1 MKKNKTKKPI
11 SYGIERALLSDVLP
25 YETPIIF
32 SNRHFY
38 QILVNHKIKFQNDS
52 ISWINCKD
60 NLIIKRL
67 IAILFDIKNIPEG
80 DINSLS
86 LNDKELRKK
95 AFSYKITHKEKDY
108 RDLAI
113 PHPKSQ
119 IELVSF
125 YEEFKELI
133 VYYANQSPFSIR
145 RPDRIAKFVYTND
158 NTYKA
163 KKGNEDD
170 LIEES
175 DKEYKSLKTFFAY
188 EKYSNIYRFY
198 EDYIYHR
205 AEKKYARMLKFDI
218 SKCFDSI
225 YTHSISWALTDKDYV
240 KNNLNKD
247 SNTFP
252 GRFDKFMQN
261 TNYGETNGIIIGPE
275 FSRIFAELILQQIDK
290 EIKQTLRNKGLIHK
304 VDYEIYRYVDDFFV
318 FYNEERTREE
328 ILDNYKILLREYK
341 MSLNDSKTKLYE
353 KPLITEITIAKNKI
367 VNLFKDDIKFKI
379 RKEEEKEDK
388 EIPIGKRD
396 DKDYVPEKKIKVSDV
411 DFRCNSNKLITE
423 FKTVIVVSN
432 VAYKDIMNY
441 TLALLK
447 SNLVS
452 NIEKYE
458 KHKRKLERRK
468 FQGLLTKEEKKKI
481 VTQESNFR
489 KYIVEIL
496 DFIFFLYGVSPKVN
510 STIKLV
516 NILSLVIKTFKKKY
530 RFHYE
535 EPKDGKKYLLV
546 HQFDKLNQE
555 TVFKKILDEIIL
567 VLDKNRVA
575 EHLQIETLYLLIVLK
590 ELGKDYRLTCP
601 QLIKY
606 LNLKELRDAEEK
618 SYEPKRYEF
627 ENEINYFVITV
638 LLFYFKNIS
647 QYAGLKVVVKNAIK
661 KKIKAIPKKDLTK
674 YAELVL
680 LLFDLI
686 ACPYLDDDDKK
697 FKKLLLTWFNV
708 PKLEQNDFIKFAE
721 KQKYWYIK
729 WDNFNLVEELNSKS
743 SLEPY

>member
-1 MKKNKTKKPI
+1 MKNKTKKPI

-38 QILVNHKIKFQNDS
+38 QILVNHKIKFHNNS
-52 ISWINCKD
+52 ISWVNCKD
-60 NLIIKRL
+60 NLIIKKL
-67 IAILFDIKNIPEG
+67 ISILFDIENTSSDDTNI
-80 DINSLS
+80 LS
-86 LNDKELRKK
+86 LNNKELRKK
-95 AFSYKITHKEKDY
+95 PFNYKITHKENDY

-119 IELVSF
+119 VELVSF
-125 YEEFKELI
+125 YDEFKELI
-133 VYYANQSPFSIR
+133 VYYASQSPFSIR
-145 RPDRIAKFVYTND
+145 RPERIAKFVYTND
-158 NTYKA
+158 NTYKL

-175 DKEYKSLKTFFAY
+175 GKEYQSLKTFFVY
-188 EKYSNIYRFY
+188 ENYSNIYKFY

-205 AEKKYARMLKFDI
+205 AEKKYARMLKFDV

-225 YTHSISWALTDKDYV
+225 YTHSISWALIDKEFI
-240 KNNLNKD
+240 KNNLKKEEH
-247 SNTFP
+247 TFS
-252 GRFDKFMQN
+252 GKFDKFMQN

-290 EIKQTLRNKGLIHK
+290 KIEQTLRDKGIIHK

-318 FYNEERTREE
+318 FYNKEETREQ
-328 ILDNYKILLREYK
+328 ILDNYKILLKEYK

-367 VNLFKDDIKFKI
+367 VNLLKEDIKFKI
-379 RKEEEKEDK
+379 RKEEDKEDK
-388 EIPIGKRD
+388 EIPIGQRD
-396 DKDYVPEKKIKVSDV
+396 NEEYVPEKKIKVSDIDV
-411 DFRCNSNKLITE
+411 RCNSNKLITE

-432 VAYKDIMNY
+432 VTYKDIMNY

-458 KHKRKLERRK
+458 KHKRKLEKRK
-468 FQGLLTKEEKKKI
+468 SQGLLTKEEEKKI
-481 VTQESNFR
+481 IKQETNYR

-496 DFIFFLYGVSPKVN
+496 DFTFFLYGVSPKVN

-516 NILSLVIKTFKKKY
+516 NILSKIITTFKKKY
-530 RFHYE
+530 RFHFE
-535 EPKDGKKYLLV
+535 EPRDGKKYLLV

-567 VLDKNRVA
+567 VLDKNKVA
-575 EHLQIETLYLLIVLK
+575 EHVQIETLYLLIVLR
-590 ELGKDYRLTCP
+590 ELGKDYRLTCA

-606 LNLKELRDAEEK
+606 LNLKELRDSEQN
-618 SYEPKRYEF
+618 SYDPKKYEF
-627 ENEINYFVITV
+627 KNGINYFVITV
-638 LLFYFKNIS
+638 LLFYFKNIN
-647 QYAGLKVVVKNAIK
+647 QYKGLKIVIKNAVLAKVKSIEK
-661 KKIKAIPKKDLTK
+661 RNRTK

-686 ACPYLDDDDKK
+686 ACPYLNDDEKK
-697 FKKLLLTWFNV
+697 FKKQLLTCFKV
-708 PKLEQNDFIKFAE
+708 DRTEQNDFIKFVE
-721 KQKYWYIK
+721 KQRYWYIK
-729 WDNFNLVEELNSKS
+729 WDNFDLVKELNSKS

>member
-1 MKKNKTKKPI
+1 MKKKTKKPI
-11 SYGIERALLSDVLP
+11 SYSIERALLSDVLP

-32 SNRHFY
+32 SNQHFY

-67 IAILFDIKNIPEG
+67 IAILFDIKNVSET
-80 DINSLS
+80 DTENKLS
-86 LNDKELRKK
+86 FSKNELRKK
-95 AFSYKITHKEKDY
+95 AFHYKITHKENDF

-133 VYYANQSPFSIR
+133 VYYANQSPFTIR
-145 RPDRIAKFVYTND
+145 RPDRIAKFVYIND
-158 NTYKA
+158 DTHKA

-205 AEKKYARMLKFDI
+205 AEKKYARMFKFDI

-225 YTHSISWALTDKDYV
+225 YTHSISWALIDKEFV
-240 KNNLNKD
+240 KNNLKKELD
-247 SNTFP
+247 TFP
-252 GRFDKFMQN
+252 ARFDEFMRN

-290 EIKQTLRNKGLIHK
+290 KNEQTLRNKGFIHK
-304 VDYEIYRYVDDFFV
+304 IDYEIYRYVDDFFV
-318 FYNEERTREE
+318 FYNEEKTREE
-328 ILDNYKILLREYK
+328 VLDNYKILLKEYK
-341 MSLNDSKTKLYE
+341 MSLNESKNKLYE

-367 VNLFKDDIKFKI
+367 VNLLNEDIKFKI
-379 RKEEEKEDK
+379 RKEEDKEDK
-388 EIPIGKRD
+388 EIPIGKKE
-396 DKDYVPEKKIKVSDV
+396 DKDFVPEKKIKVSDV
-411 DFRCNSNKLITE
+411 EIQCNSNKLITE
-423 FKTVIVVSN
+423 FKTIIAVSN
-432 VAYKDIMNY
+432 VVYKDIMNY

-447 SNLVS
+447 SSLVT

-458 KHKRKLERRK
+458 KHKRVLEKRK
-468 FQGLLTKEEKKKI
+468 FQELLSKEEEKKI
-481 VTQESNFR
+481 IQQEANFR
-489 KYIVEIL
+489 KYIVEVL
-496 DFIFFLYGVSPKVN
+496 DFTFFLYGVSPKVN

-516 NILSLVIKTFKKKY
+516 NILSLIIKTFKKKY
-530 RFHYE
+530 RFHYD

-555 TVFKKILDEIIL
+555 TVFKKILDEVIL
-567 VLDKNRVA
+567 VLNKNKVA
-575 EHLQIETLYLLIVLK
+575 EHVQIETLYLLIVLK
-590 ELGKDYRLTCP
+590 ELGKDYRLTCT
-601 QLIKY
+601 QLINY
-606 LNLKELRDAEEK
+606 LNLRELKDNEQK
-618 SYEPKRYEF
+618 SYDPKRYEF
-627 ENEINYFVITV
+627 KNGINYFVITV
-638 LLFYFKNIS
+638 LLFYFKNIK
-647 QYAGLKVVVKNAIK
+647 QYSGLQVVVKNAILS
-661 KKIKAIPKKDLTK
+661 KIKAIEKKDRTK

-686 ACPYLDDDDKK
+686 ACPYLDGDEKK
-697 FKKLLLTWFNV
+697 FKKLLLTCFNV
-708 PKLEQNDFIKFAE
+708 PKEEQNDFINFVE
-721 KQKYWYIK
+721 KQKYWFIK
-729 WDNFNLVEELNSKS
+729 WDNFDLVEELNSKS
-743 SLEPY
+743 SFEPY

>member
-1 MKKNKTKKPI
+1 MKNKTKKPI

-38 QILVNHKIKFQNDS
+38 EILVNHKIKFNNDT
-52 ISWINCKD
+52 ISWINCRE

-67 IAILFDIKNIPEG
+67 ITILFDIKNVSE
-80 DINSLS
+80 DDAENTLS
-86 LNDKELRKK
+86 LGKNELRKK
-95 AFSYKITHKEKDY
+95 AFNYKITHKEKDF

-158 NTYKA
+158 GAYKS

-205 AEKKYARMLKFDI
+205 SEKKYARMFKFDI

-225 YTHSISWALTDKDYV
+225 YTHSISWALTNKDYV

-290 EIKQTLRNKGLIHK
+290 GIEQTLRNKGLIHK
-304 VDYEIYRYVDDFFV
+304 IDYEIYRYVDDFFV
-318 FYNEERTREE
+318 FYNEEKTREE
-328 ILDNYKILLREYK
+328 VLDNYKILLKEYK

-367 VNLFKDDIKFKI
+367 VNLLEEDIKFKI
-379 RKEEEKEDK
+379 RKEEDKEDK
-388 EIPIGKRD
+388 EIPIGKKEG
-396 DKDYVPEKKIKVSDV
+396 KDYIPEKKIKVSDV
-411 DFRCNSNKLITE
+411 DIRCNANKLITE

-441 TLALLK
+441 TLALVK
-447 SNLVS
+447 SNLVT
-452 NIEKYE
+452 NIDKYE
-458 KHKRKLERRK
+458 KHKRILEKRK

-481 VTQESNFR
+481 IKQEANFR

-496 DFIFFLYGVSPKVN
+496 DFTFFLYGVSPKVN

-516 NILSLVIKTFKKKY
+516 NILSLVIKSFKKKY

-535 EPKDGKKYLLV
+535 EPVGEKKYLLV

-567 VLDKNRVA
+567 VLDNSKVA
-575 EHLQIETLYLLIVLK
+575 EHLQIETLYLLIVLR
-590 ELGKDYRLTCP
+590 ELGKDYRLTCA

-606 LNLKELRDAEEK
+606 MDLKELRDSEKK

-627 ENEINYFVITV
+627 NNSINYFVITV
-638 LLFYFKNIS
+638 LLFYFKNIKR
-647 QYAGLKVVVKNAIK
+647 YKGLQVVVKNAIK
-661 KKIKAIPKKDLTK
+661 KKIKSVHKKELTK
-674 YAELVL
+674 HSELVL

-697 FKKLLLTWFNV
+697 FKKLLLTWFGV
-708 PKLEQNDFIKFAE
+708 PKPERIDFINFVE
-721 KQKYWYIK
+721 KQKYWFIK
-729 WDNFNLVEELNSKS
+729 WDNFDLVEELNSKS